1 MIKCIHSHSFTHTG
15 GHSYTHRAVASY
27 FRVVCEKL
35 QLSRSFTSEK
45 LSHTC
50 MDALLLCIHYS
61 HSSLDISSSICIVY
75 SLLFFVKRRHWRN
88 CMQTAF
94 SWMRRKRAEQS
105 NSNNNNKKCRAE
117 IRALSQ
123 GENKCE
129 TVLTN
134 IAAEWKFESREKN
147 THTNCVCVFL
157 SMLIVAINFH
167 SVFRKWFVRVILLNS
182 NNKYSSYQVLD
193 LHVQCALMLCRHA
206 LGTHTHTYTPVH
218 SLCILRLGFNSI
230 CR

>member
-1 MIKCIHSHSFTHTG
+1 MHSLSLFHSHGG

-50 MDALLLCIHYS
+50 MDALLLCIYYS
-61 HSSLDISSSICIVY
+61 HSSLDISSSIWIVY
-75 SLLFFVKRRHWRN
+75 SLLFLSSGGIEEIVCKLHFHGCVGSELNKATTIKSAELKLELFRRERIN
-88 CMQTAF
+88 AKLYSQILQLN
-94 SWMRRKRAEQS
+94 E
-105 NSNNNNKKCRAE
+105 NSQDEKK
-117 IRALSQ
+117 
-123 GENKCE
+123 
-129 TVLTN
+129 
-134 IAAEWKFESREKN
+134 

-167 SVFRKWFVRVILLNS
+167 SAFRKWFVRVILLNS